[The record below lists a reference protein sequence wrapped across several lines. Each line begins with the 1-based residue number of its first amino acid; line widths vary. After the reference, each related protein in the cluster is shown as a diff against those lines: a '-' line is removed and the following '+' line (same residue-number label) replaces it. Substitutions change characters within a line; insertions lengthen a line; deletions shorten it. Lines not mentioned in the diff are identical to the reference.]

1 MDTLLLSWLVTGNL
15 STGFK
20 ISAVEVIT
28 KMVLYYLHER
38 FWFNSSVFDSAKRHI
53 MKTFSWRFLG
63 TLDTFLISWL
73 ISGDPFIGMKIGL
86 AEVITKMILY
96 YMHEKVWY
104 KFNFGLEKNNIIIS
118 NQHTDKI
125 TSNEDDIIRYKMTL
139 IDNE

>member
-1 MDTLLLSWLVTGNL
+1 MDLNKRHIFKTISWRCIGTMDTLLLSWLVTGNL

-53 MKTFSWRFLG
+53 IKTFSWRFLG
-63 TLDTFLISWL
+63 TLDTFLIGWL

-104 KFNFGLEKNNIIIS
+104 KFNFGLEK
-118 NQHTDKI
+118 K
-125 TSNEDDIIRYKMTL
+125 
-139 IDNE
+139 

>member
-1 MDTLLLSWLVTGNL
+1 LDLNKRHVFKTISWRCIGTMDTLLLSWLVTGNL

-28 KMVLYYLHER
+28 KMALYYLHER

-104 KFNFGLEKNNIIIS
+104 KFNFGLEK
-118 NQHTDKI
+118 K
-125 TSNEDDIIRYKMTL
+125 
-139 IDNE
+139 

>member
-1 MDTLLLSWLVTGNL
+1 MDLNKRHIFKTISWRCIGTMDTLLLSWLVTGNL

-104 KFNFGLEKNNIIIS
+104 KFNFGLEK
-118 NQHTDKI
+118 K
-125 TSNEDDIIRYKMTL
+125 
-139 IDNE
+139 